1 VRFCDAGEKV
11 GVRFCDA
18 GEKVMGLVLDA
29 GKKLTV
35 KTLTFVIRKI

>member
-1 VRFCDAGEKV
+1 VDLRCRGKSWGAL
-11 GVRFCDA
+11 CDA

-29 GKKLTV
+29 GKKITV